1 MTSCNRI
8 IIAFVLTLCFIT
20 FAECDIR
27 CRLLEV
33 DIQFERELPPSAPNN
48 HHQIHCEPDNES
60 GVTFEIESVPPG
72 FSVANNPYADI
83 IGGVLDRDNAKVLM
97 PPGAYISALKNNNRR
112 SDSSR
117 RRVGNKSVL
126 VVRVKAPDAST
137 GATAAQLSDSVFGTH
152 GDPVNLK
159 TQYASC
165 SDDQLIFE
173 PYSGTTNTGQT
184 ISDGVVE
191 VDITQTV
198 NGVDDGIVRNA
209 VTNAVVAK
217 VRVPAL
223 EAYSPSLHSCLVLAS
238 ALCRCWLTAAW
249 VWHSMGRYLSGT
261 T

>member
-1 MTSCNRI
+1 
-8 IIAFVLTLCFIT
+8 
-20 FAECDIR
+20 
-27 CRLLEV
+27 
-33 DIQFERELPPSAPNN
+33 
-48 HHQIHCEPDNES
+48 
-60 GVTFEIESVPPG
+60 
-72 FSVANNPYADI
+72 
-83 IGGVLDRDNAKVLM
+83 
-97 PPGAYISALKNNNRR
+97 
-112 SDSSR
+112 
-117 RRVGNKSVL
+117 
-126 VVRVKAPDAST
+126 
-137 GATAAQLSDSVFGTH
+137 VFGTH

-223 EAYSPSLHSCLVLAS
+223 EAYFRWLHFYLVLAS
-238 ALCRCWLTAAW
+238 TICGCRLTLARMR
-249 VWHSMGRYLSGT
+249 HSMGQRLSGT